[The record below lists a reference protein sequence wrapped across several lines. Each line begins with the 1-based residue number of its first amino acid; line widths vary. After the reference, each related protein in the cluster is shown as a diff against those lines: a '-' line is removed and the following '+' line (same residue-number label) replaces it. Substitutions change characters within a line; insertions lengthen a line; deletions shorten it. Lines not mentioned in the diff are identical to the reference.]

1 MEQVQKIEG
10 ISPDMLWTFIIVL
23 VGLAAIFVLGYKVV
37 EILRKEHE
45 RKVQR
50 EQLNGTDITDRIAD
64 KVIEK
69 LQPTLD
75 EKFGEVNAKF
85 DEIDRKLQNDKEVIE
100 LHTTQLN
107 AQKSRT
113 DRLDNDNKALLH
125 GMSALLSHE
134 INGNS
139 VDKLTKTQEALHN
152 YLIDGIYKEDDWK

>member
-1 MEQVQKIEG
+1 
-10 ISPDMLWTFIIVL
+10 MLWTFIIVL

-45 RKVQR
+45 RKIQR

-139 VDKLTKTQEALHN
+139 VDKLTKTQSALHN